1 MPMYSAIRRLQLVIT
16 GIAYNPPSEF
26 SIRKL
31 SRHREQRNEE
41 ETRRGLYVGAV
52 DEERHIEDGCRD
64 GQAEYCGLAGP
75 ADEDAPETVHVSQTA
90 VFRVNSS
97 MRGSRV

>member
-16 GIAYNPPSEF
+16 GIANKPSSEF

-52 DEERHIEDGCRD
+52 DEERHIEDDCRD
-64 GQAEYCGLAGP
+64 GQEECCGLAGP
-75 ADEDAPETVHVSQTA
+75 DGEDAPETVHGIADGDVE
-90 VFRVNSS
+90 
-97 MRGSRV
+97 G